1 MKDLIDIL
9 NYQREIL
16 TIKRMVLSI
25 FIGRHVICNK
35 SYRLQVPPSLR
46 KTGWGNNMIVVFRDL
61 NSINVLTSKQIL
73 NFVVKPIESS
83 TVEYKRDGI
92 LCYD

>member
-9 NYQREIL
+9 NYQGEVL

-25 FIGRHVICNK
+25 FIGRHIICNK
-35 SYRLQVPPSLR
+35 SYKLQVPPSLR
-46 KTGWGNNMIVVFRDL
+46 KTGWGNNMVVVFSDL
-61 NSINVLTSKQIL
+61 NSINVWTSKETIKFTIKT
-73 NFVVKPIESS
+73 NDK
-83 TVEYKRDGI
+83 VEYKRDGI